1 MKKGIKIAGKFIK
14 SVLGGVLD
22 VVLPNTKKIIT
33 MKKNDLPDEKDE
45 IKIDW
50 IRLLTA
56 ITVWILLILVAMDKI
71 KLSDVIHFLQFIK

>member
-1 MKKGIKIAGKFIK
+1 MKKGIKIVGKLIK
-14 SVLGGVLD
+14 SIGGGVLD

-33 MKKNDLPDEKDE
+33 MKKNDLPDEHDE

-71 KLSDVIHFLQFIK
+71 KLSDVINFLQFIK

>member
-1 MKKGIKIAGKFIK
+1 MKKGIKIAGRLIR
-14 SVLGGVLD
+14 SIGGGVLD

-33 MKKNDLPDEKDE
+33 MKKNDLPNEQDE

-71 KLSDVIHFLQFIK
+71 KLSDVINFLQFIK

>member
-1 MKKGIKIAGKFIK
+1 MRKGIKIVGKLFK
-14 SVLGGVLD
+14 SIGGGVLD

-33 MKKNDLPDEKDE
+33 MKKNDLPGDEDE

-71 KLSDVIHFLQFIK
+71 KLSDVINFLQFIK